1 MSKAQRYNKII
12 SFRPLI
18 NEEDKISDFDLSY
31 LTYNGKLTL
40 IVEKF
45 NSKITSLANSK
56 SLVQKTVSTD
66 QGHNPLQIASFLNF
80 SNIFL
85 YLLTFGANPNKK
97 DNNNQNTW
105 HILAYRGH
113 PKLSGLLL
121 NFIRYQKK
129 MEILKLIDIE
139 KQNSGFSNLD
149 IVKGKLSR
157 AVRLN
162 EENLENFKNL
172 QENIEKLAHK
182 LIDDFFGDIMEGLKC
197 QDKNLQTPF
206 HLAAMSKFPLC
217 HKFIY
222 QILDFEF
229 FKLDESWKNFLELFL
244 ELQRLETKA
253 ERMNQ
258 DPRKCLR
265 LERELISLL
274 GENSIKELNNYY
286 KEMKRD
292 LMKELINMQDNNGD
306 SILHISEFHGDF
318 KIVSRLVFYGGNK
331 KLKNNLGELPVD
343 LAKDNFVRKELTNLN
358 KAAKNSDE
366 KNIDELINYGED
378 INRKISI
385 FWQAPIHKIIESKK
399 MNKYEVLTKMLDLG
413 SDPNIRDSNGWTA
426 LHYACQLGDFQS
438 VIILKEKG
446 AMIDSYSNNKRI
458 PLHLAALNGYFEI
471 VQFLLESGS
480 DQDFQDELGC
490 TPLHLAAKK
499 GHVKCMQLLL
509 EAEADLY
516 CLDFRSWNIL
526 HYASFHG
533 CKKAVRFI
541 SKYDAD
547 YDRLQNMR
555 NSQNKLPI
563 EIVHDP
569 SVKPYFDTLFHAAKE
584 GNLDLTN
591 KLLNEKED
599 INEQTQF
606 ENNTPLHL
614 AVFNNHYLEVK
625 LLLKEGCDPTIQNN
639 YGALASRY
647 AELMGEAIENY
658 LSVIDSNEKDTID
671 LRLIAEKLGIN
682 ESMICK
688 KNWNLKLWKAID
700 FVRKIIMEFE
710 KLGQIIKENE
720 DEGEEGEE
728 GEEEKNEEIKEN
740 ENDEEDEN
748 DNNAEDE
755 GNNNNK
761 NNGEEE
767 EENNLVEEKE

>member
-12 SFRPLI
+12 SFRPLLT
-18 NEEDKISDFDLSY
+18 EEDKVSDFDLSY

-40 IVEKF
+40 IVEHF
-45 NSKITSLANSK
+45 NSKKCSLEECHSI
-56 SLVQKTVSTD
+56 VQEAVSSD

-85 YLLTFGANPNKK
+85 YLLTFGANPNKI
-97 DNNNQNTW
+97 DENNQNTW

-113 PKLSGLLL
+113 PLLSGLLI
-121 NFIRYQKK
+121 NYIRYQKK
-129 MEILKLIDIE
+129 MEIIKLIDKE
-139 KQNSGFSNLD
+139 KENSGFSNLD
-149 IVKGKLSR
+149 FVKGKLSR

-162 EENLENFKNL
+162 EENIEKFKNF
-172 QENIEKLAHK
+172 QEKITNIAHK
-182 LIDDFFGDIMEGLKC
+182 LIDDFLGDIMEGLKC
-197 QDKNLQTPF
+197 QDKNEQTPF

-217 HKFIY
+217 HKLIY
-222 QILDFEF
+222 QILDFDF
-229 FKLDESWKNFLELFL
+229 FKLDDSWKNFLDLFL

-274 GENSIKELNNYY
+274 GENSIKELDEYY
-286 KEMKRD
+286 KEMKRN
-292 LMKELINMQDNNGD
+292 LMRELINMQDNNGD

-331 KLKNNLGELPVD
+331 KLKNKLGELPVD
-343 LAKDNFVRKELTNLN
+343 LAKDNFVRKELTDLN
-358 KAAKNSDE
+358 KAAKASDE
-366 KNIDELINYGED
+366 KNIDELINFGED
-378 INRKISI
+378 INEKISI
-385 FWQAPIHKIIESKK
+385 FWQAPIHKVIESKK
-399 MNKYEVLTKMLDLG
+399 KNKYEVLIKMLDLG

-426 LHYACQLGDFQS
+426 LHYACQLGDFES
-438 VIILKEKG
+438 VKILKEKG
-446 AMIDSYSNNKRI
+446 AMIDAYSNNKRT
-458 PLHLAALNGYFEI
+458 PLHLASIQGFYEI

-490 TPLHLAAKK
+490 TPLHLASKK
-499 GHVKCMQLLL
+499 GHVKCIEILL
-509 EAEADLY
+509 AADADLY

-541 SKYDAD
+541 AKYDAD
-547 YDRLQNMR
+547 YDRLQKMR

-563 EIVHDP
+563 EIAHDP
-569 SVKPYFDTLFHAAKE
+569 SIKPYFDTLFHAAKE
-584 GNLDLTN
+584 GNLDLTT

-606 ENNTPLHL
+606 LQNTPLHL
-614 AVFNNHYLEVK
+614 AVINNHYLEVK
-625 LLLKEGCDPTIQNN
+625 LLIKEGCDPNIGNRIGNDESLLPFQYAFLIGETIEK
-639 YGALASRY
+639 YIS
-647 AELMGEAIENY
+647 IPENR
-658 LSVIDSNEKDTID
+658 EKDTID
-671 LRLIAEKLGIN
+671 LRIIAEDFGIN
-682 ESMICK
+682 ESMICS

-700 FVRKIIMEFE
+700 FNRKIVNLFE
-710 KLGQIIKENE
+710 EIGQGIREND

-728 GEEEKNEEIKEN
+728 GEEGKNEEIKEN
-740 ENDEEDEN
+740 DEDDN

-755 GNNNNK
+755 GNNNI
-761 NNGEEE
+761 
-767 EENNLVEEKE
+767 ENNAEDNNIEEVEK

>member
-18 NEEDKISDFDLSY
+18 NEEDKTSDFDLNY

-45 NSKITSLANSK
+45 NSKNCKLEDSRA
-56 SLVQKTVSTD
+56 LVEESESTD

-85 YLLTFGANPNKK
+85 YLLTFGADANKK
-97 DNNNQNTW
+97 DKNDQNTW

-113 PKLSGLLL
+113 YILSGLLI
-121 NFIRYQKK
+121 NFIRYKKK
-129 MEILKLIDIE
+129 MEILKLIDKE
-139 KQNSGFSNLD
+139 KENSGFSNLD

-162 EENLENFKNL
+162 EENVEKFNNL
-172 QENIEKLAHK
+172 QEKIENIAHK
-182 LIDDFFGDIMEGLKC
+182 LIDDFFSEIMEGLKC
-197 QDKNLQTPF
+197 QDKNEQTPF

-222 QILDFEF
+222 QLLDFDF
-229 FKLDESWKNFLELFL
+229 FKLDDSWTNFLELFL

-265 LERELISLL
+265 LERELIALL
-274 GENSIKELNNYY
+274 GENSINRLNEYFKETKKN
-286 KEMKRD
+286 
-292 LMKELINMQDNNGD
+292 LMRELINMQDNNGD

-331 KLKNNLGELPVD
+331 KLKNKAGELPVD
-343 LAKDNFVRKELTNLN
+343 LAKDNFVRKELTDLN
-358 KAAKNSDE
+358 KAAKASDE
-366 KNIDELINYGED
+366 KNIEELINFGKD
-378 INRKISI
+378 INEKISI

-399 MNKYEVLTKMLDLG
+399 TNKYEVLNKMLDLG
-413 SDPNIRDSNGWTA
+413 SDPNIRDSNGWSA
-426 LHYACQLGDFQS
+426 LHYACQLGDLQS
-438 VIILKEKG
+438 VIILVEKG
-446 AMIDSYSNNKRI
+446 AIIDSFSNNKRT
-458 PLHLAALNGYFEI
+458 PLHLAALQGYHEI

-499 GHVKCMQLLL
+499 GHVECINILLISG
-509 EAEADLY
+509 ADSY

-541 SKYDAD
+541 AKYDAD
-547 YDRLQNMR
+547 YDRLQQMR

-563 EIVHDP
+563 EIAHDP
-569 SVKPYFDTLFHAAKE
+569 SVKPFFDTLWHAAKE

-599 INEQTQF
+599 INEQSTI
-606 ENNTPLHL
+606 ELNTPLHL
-614 AVFNNHYLEVK
+614 AVINNHYLEVK
-625 LLLKEGCDPTIQNN
+625 LLIKEGCDPNIYNK
-639 YGALASRY
+639 YGIKAYEY
-647 AELMGEAIENY
+647 AYIIGQKIESYQSIPENR
-658 LSVIDSNEKDTID
+658 EKETID
-671 LRLIAEKLGIN
+671 MRLFVEDKFGID
-682 ESMICK
+682 ESMICS
-688 KNWNLKLWKAID
+688 KNWDLKLWKAID
-700 FVRKIIMEFE
+700 FNKKI
-710 KLGQIIKENE
+710 KLLFKEIGQVIREDE
-720 DEGEEGEE
+720 DEGAEE
-728 GEEEKNEEIKEN
+728 NYEEIKEN
-740 ENDEEDEN
+740 ENDEEDNDEN
-748 DNNAEDE
+748 NVENE
-755 GNNNNK
+755 NNNK
-761 NNGEEE
+761 EEDNNVAV
-767 EENNLVEEKE
+767 NEK

>member
-12 SFRPLI
+12 SFKPLI
-18 NEEDKISDFDLSY
+18 EEEDMLSDFDLNY

-40 IVEKF
+40 IVEQF
-45 NSKITSLANSK
+45 NSKNCSLETSQ
-56 SLVQKTVSTD
+56 SLVQESVSND

-85 YLLTFGANPNKK
+85 YLLTFGADPNKK
-97 DNNNQNTW
+97 DENNQNTW

-121 NFIRYQKK
+121 NYIKKKKK
-129 MEILKLIDIE
+129 MQILKLIDKE
-139 KQNSGFSNLD
+139 KENSGFSNLD

-162 EENLENFKNL
+162 EENVENFKNL
-172 QENIEKLAHK
+172 QQKIENLAHK
-182 LIDDFFGDIMEGLKC
+182 LIDDFFADLMQGLKC
-197 QDKNLQTPF
+197 QDKNEQTPF
-206 HLAAMSKFPLC
+206 HLAAISKFPLC
-217 HKFIY
+217 YKFIY
-222 QILDFEF
+222 QILDFDF
-229 FKLDESWKNFLELFL
+229 FKLDDSWKNFLELFL

-253 ERMNQ
+253 ERINQ

-265 LERELISLL
+265 LERELIALL
-274 GENSIKELNNYY
+274 GENSIKELDEYY
-286 KEMKRD
+286 KHMKRE

-318 KIVSRLVFYGGNK
+318 KIVSRLVFYGGHK
-331 KLKNNLGELPVD
+331 KLKNKLGELPVD
-343 LAKDNFVRKELTNLN
+343 LAKDNFVRKELTDLN
-358 KAAKNSDE
+358 KAAKASDE
-366 KNIDELINYGED
+366 KNIDELINFGED
-378 INRKISI
+378 INEKISI

-399 MNKYEVLTKMLDLG
+399 SNKYEVLNKMLDLG

-426 LHYACQLGDFQS
+426 LHYACQLGDLQS

-446 AMIDSYSNNKRI
+446 SMIDAFSNNKRT
-458 PLHLAALNGYFEI
+458 PLHLAALKGYFEI

-499 GHVKCMQLLL
+499 GHVKCIQLLL

-541 SKYDAD
+541 AKYDAD
-547 YDRLQNMR
+547 YDRLQKMR

-563 EIVHDP
+563 EIAHDP
-569 SVKPYFDTLFHAAKE
+569 SIKPYFDTLFHAAKE

-599 INEQTQF
+599 INEQSQF
-606 ENNTPLHL
+606 EQNTPLHL
-614 AVFNNHYLEVK
+614 AVINNHYLEVK
-625 LLLKEGCDPTIQNN
+625 LLIKEGCDPTIPNKDSILPYQ
-639 YGALASRY
+639 Y
-647 AELMGEAIENY
+647 AFAIGETIEKYISIPENR
-658 LSVIDSNEKDTID
+658 EKDTID
-671 LRLIAEKLGIN
+671 LRIIAENLGVN
-682 ESMICK
+682 ESMICS
-688 KNWNLKLWKAID
+688 KNWDLKLWKAID
-700 FVRKIIMEFE
+700 FNRKIIMLFE
-710 KLGQIIKENE
+710 EIGQGIKENE
-720 DEGEEGEE
+720 EEAEE
-728 GEEEKNEEIKEN
+728 GEEEEGKNEEIKEN
-740 ENDEEDEN
+740 ENDEDEN
-748 DNNAEDE
+748 DNNVEGE
-755 GNNNNK
+755 GNKNIENNEEK
-761 NNGEEE
+761 NNEEE
-767 EENNLVEEKE
+767 IEK

>member
-1 MSKAQRYNKII
+1 MSKAQRYNKIV

-18 NEEDKISDFDLSY
+18 SEEDKTSDFDLSY
-31 LTYNGKLTL
+31 LVYNGKLTL

-45 NSKITSLANSK
+45 NQKNSSIENNE
-56 SLVQKTVSTD
+56 SLVREAESTD

-129 MEILKLIDIE
+129 MEIIKLIDEE
-139 KQNSGFSNLD
+139 KENSGFSNLD

-162 EENLENFKNL
+162 EENLEKFQTL
-172 QENIEKLAHK
+172 QEKIDNIAHK
-182 LIDDFFGDIMEGLKC
+182 LIDDFL
-197 QDKNLQTPF
+197 F

-217 HKFIY
+217 HKFIN

-229 FKLDESWKNFLELFL
+229 FKLDESWNDFLELFL

-265 LERELISLL
+265 LERELIALM
-274 GENSIKELNNYY
+274 GENYIKELDEYY
-286 KEMKRD
+286 KETKRN
-292 LMKELINMQDNNGD
+292 LMRELINMQDNVGD

-318 KIVSRLVFYGGNK
+318 KIVSRLVFYGGDK
-331 KLKNNLGELPVD
+331 KLKNNSGELPVD
-343 LAKDNFVRKELTNLN
+343 LAKDNFVRKELTDLN
-358 KAAKNSDE
+358 KAAKASDE
-366 KNIDELINYGED
+366 KNIDELINFGED
-378 INRKISI
+378 INEKISI
-385 FWQAPIHKIIESKK
+385 FW
-399 MNKYEVLTKMLDLG
+399 
-413 SDPNIRDSNGWTA
+413 SDPNLRDSNGWTA
-426 LHYACQLGDFQS
+426 LHYACQLGDLQS
-438 VIILKEKG
+438 VVILREKG
-446 AMIDSYSNNKRI
+446 ANIDAYSNNKRI
-458 PLHLAALNGYFEI
+458 PLHLAALHGYSEI
-471 VQFLLESGS
+471 VQFLLENGS

-499 GHVKCMQLLL
+499 NHVKCMELLL
-509 EAEADLY
+509 EADADLY

-541 SKYDAD
+541 VKYDAD

-599 INEQTQF
+599 INEQTHF

-625 LLLKEGCDPTIQNN
+625 LLLTKGCDFNIQNN
-639 YGALASRY
+639 YPAQAYRY
-647 AELMGEAIENY
+647 ALVIGEAIEKYISMPEN
-658 LSVIDSNEKDTID
+658 NEKDTID
-671 LRLIAEKLGIN
+671 LRIIAENLGIN

-688 KNWNLKLWKAID
+688 KNWNLKLWRAID
-700 FVRKIIMEFE
+700 FNRKINLLFE
-710 KLGQIIKENE
+710 ELGQIIKENE
-720 DEGEEGEE
+720 DEVEEGEE
-728 GEEEKNEEIKEN
+728 GEEKNEEIKEN
-740 ENDEEDEN
+740 DEDDNE
-748 DNNAEDE
+748 NNAEDE
-755 GNNNNK
+755 GNNNIE
-761 NNGEEE
+761 NNNA
-767 EENNLVEEKE
+767 EENNVVEENEK

>member
-12 SFRPLI
+12 SFKPLI
-18 NEEDKISDFDLSY
+18 TEEDKTSDFDLSF

-45 NSKITSLANSK
+45 NSKNFSLDDSK
-56 SLVQKTVSTD
+56 SLVKESVSND

-85 YLLTFGANPNKK
+85 YLLTFGADPNKK

-113 PKLSGLLL
+113 PKLSNLLL

-129 MEILKLIDIE
+129 MEILKLIDYE
-139 KQNSGFSNLD
+139 KENSGFSNLD

-162 EENLENFKNL
+162 EENVEKFENL
-172 QENIEKLAHK
+172 QEKIENLAHK
-182 LIDDFFGDIMEGLKC
+182 LIDDFLDNIMEGLKC
-197 QDKNLQTPF
+197 KDKNSQTPF

-217 HKFIY
+217 HKFLY
-222 QILDFEF
+222 QILDFDF
-229 FKLDESWKNFLELFL
+229 FNLDDSWKNFLELYM

-253 ERMNQ
+253 DRMNQ

-274 GENSIKELNNYY
+274 GENSIKELDEYY
-286 KEMKRD
+286 KMKKRN

-331 KLKNNLGELPVD
+331 KLKNKAGELPVD
-343 LAKDNFVRKELTNLN
+343 LAKDNFVRKELTDLN
-358 KAAKNSDE
+358 KAAKASDE
-366 KNIDELINYGED
+366 KNIDELINFGKD
-378 INRKISI
+378 INEKISI

-399 MNKYEVLTKMLDLG
+399 KNKYEVLNKMLDLG
-413 SDPNIRDSNGWTA
+413 SDPNIRDSNGWSA
-426 LHYACQLGDFQS
+426 LHYACQLGDLQS
-438 VIILKEKG
+438 VIILVEKG
-446 AMIDSYSNNKRI
+446 SMIDSYSNNKRT
-458 PLHLAALNGYFEI
+458 PLHLAALKGYPEI
-471 VQFLLESGS
+471 VQFLLENGS

-499 GHVKCMQLLL
+499 GHVECINILLISG
-509 EAEADLY
+509 ADSY

-541 SKYDAD
+541 AKYDAD
-547 YDRLQNMR
+547 YDRLQKMR

-563 EIVHDP
+563 EISHDP
-569 SVKPYFDTLFHAAKE
+569 SIKPFFDTLWHAAKD

-591 KLLNEKED
+591 RLLNEKED
-599 INEQTQF
+599 INEQSTI
-606 ENNTPLHL
+606 EKNTPLHL
-614 AVFNNHYLEVK
+614 AVINNHYLEVK
-625 LLLKEGCDPTIQNN
+625 LLIKEGCDPNIDNIYSIKAYQ
-639 YGALASRY
+639 Y
-647 AELMGEAIENY
+647 AFIIGQKIESYISIPENR
-658 LSVIDSNEKDTID
+658 EKDTID
-671 LRLIAEKLGIN
+671 MRLFADDKFGID
-682 ESMICK
+682 ESMICS
-688 KNWNLKLWKAID
+688 KNYNLKLWKAID
-700 FVRKIIMEFE
+700 FNKKIQLLFE
-710 KLGQIIKENE
+710 EIGQVIREDE
-720 DEGEEGEE
+720 DEGAEEN
-728 GEEEKNEEIKEN
+728 NEEIKEN
-740 ENDEEDEN
+740 ENDEEDNE
-748 DNNAEDE
+748 NNAENE
-755 GNNNNK
+755 NNIENNK
-761 NNGEEE
+761 
-767 EENNLVEEKE
+767 EENNKIEVNEK

>member
-12 SFRPLI
+12 SFRPLLT
-18 NEEDKISDFDLSY
+18 EEDKVSDFDLSY

-40 IVEKF
+40 IVEHF
-45 NSKITSLANSK
+45 NSKYCSLEEAHSI
-56 SLVQKTVSTD
+56 VQEAISSD

-85 YLLTFGANPNKK
+85 YLLTFGADPNKK
-97 DNNNQNTW
+97 DENNQNTW

-113 PKLSGLLL
+113 PILSGLLI
-121 NFIRYQKK
+121 NYIRYQKK
-129 MEILKLIDIE
+129 MEIIKLIDKE
-139 KQNSGFSNLD
+139 KENSGFSNLD
-149 IVKGKLSR
+149 FVKGKLSR

-162 EENLENFKNL
+162 EENIEKFKNF
-172 QENIEKLAHK
+172 QEKI
-182 LIDDFFGDIMEGLKC
+182 
-197 QDKNLQTPF
+197 QDKNEQTPF

-217 HKFIY
+217 HKLIY
-222 QILDFEF
+222 QILDFDF
-229 FKLDESWKNFLELFL
+229 FKLDDSWKNFLDLFL

-274 GENSIKELNNYY
+274 GENFIKELDEYY
-286 KEMKRD
+286 KEMKRN
-292 LMKELINMQDNNGD
+292 LMRELINMQDNNGD

-331 KLKNNLGELPVD
+331 HLKNKLGELPVD
-343 LAKDNFVRKELTNLN
+343 LAKDNFVRKELTDLN
-358 KAAKNSDE
+358 KAAKASDE
-366 KNIDELINYGED
+366 KNIDELINFGED
-378 INRKISI
+378 INEKISI
-385 FWQAPIHKIIESKK
+385 FWQAPIHKVIESKK
-399 MNKYEVLTKMLDLG
+399 KNKYEVLIKMLDLG

-426 LHYACQLGDFQS
+426 LHYACQLGDFES
-438 VIILKEKG
+438 VKILKEKG
-446 AMIDSYSNNKRI
+446 AIIDAYSNNKRT
-458 PLHLAALNGYFEI
+458 PLHLASIQGYYEI

-490 TPLHLAAKK
+490 TPLHLASKK
-499 GHVKCMQLLL
+499 GHVKCIEILL
-509 EAEADLY
+509 AADADLY

-541 SKYDAD
+541 AKYDAD
-547 YDRLQNMR
+547 YDRLQKMR

-563 EIVHDP
+563 EIAHDP

-584 GNLDLTN
+584 GNLDLTT

-606 ENNTPLHL
+606 LQNTPLHL
-614 AVFNNHYLEVK
+614 AVINNHYLEVK
-625 LLLKEGCDPTIQNN
+625 LLIKEGCDPNIGNRIGNEESLLPFQYAFLIGETIEK
-639 YGALASRY
+639 YIS
-647 AELMGEAIENY
+647 IPENR
-658 LSVIDSNEKDTID
+658 EKDNID
-671 LRLIAEKLGIN
+671 LRLIAEDFGIN
-682 ESMICK
+682 ESMICS

-700 FVRKIIMEFE
+700 FNRKIVNLFE
-710 KLGQIIKENE
+710 EIGQGIREND

-728 GEEEKNEEIKEN
+728 GEEGKNEEIKEN
-740 ENDEEDEN
+740 EEDDN

-755 GNNNNK
+755 RNNNI
-761 NNGEEE
+761 
-767 EENNLVEEKE
+767 ENNAEDNNVEEMEK

>member
-18 NEEDKISDFDLSY
+18 NEEDKTSDFDLSY

-45 NSKITSLANSK
+45 NQKNSSIEDNE
-56 SLVQKTVSTD
+56 SLVQEAQSTD
-66 QGHNPLQIASFLNF
+66 QGHTPLQIASFLNF

-113 PKLSGLLL
+113 NKLSGLLL

-129 MEILKLIDIE
+129 MEIIKLIDEE
-139 KQNSGFSNLD
+139 KENSGFSNLD

-162 EENLENFKNL
+162 EENLEKFQTL
-172 QENIEKLAHK
+172 QEKIDNLAHK
-182 LIDDFFGDIMEGLKC
+182 LIDDFLGEIKEGLKC

-217 HKFIY
+217 HKFIN

-229 FKLDESWKNFLELFL
+229 FKLDETWTDFLELFL

-265 LERELISLL
+265 LERELIALM
-274 GENSIKELNNYY
+274 GENYIKELDEYY
-286 KEMKRD
+286 KETKRN
-292 LMKELINMQDNNGD
+292 LMRELINIQDNVGD

-331 KLKNNLGELPVD
+331 KLKNNSGELPVD
-343 LAKDNFVRKELTNLN
+343 LAKDNFVRKELTDLN
-358 KAAKNSDE
+358 KAAKASDE

-378 INRKISI
+378 INEKISI
-385 FWQAPIHKIIESKK
+385 FWQAPIHKVIESKK
-399 MNKYEVLTKMLDLG
+399 MNKYEVLNKMLDLG

-426 LHYACQLGDFQS
+426 LHYACQLGDLQS
-438 VIILKEKG
+438 VVILREKG
-446 AMIDSYSNNKRI
+446 ANIDAYSNNKRI
-458 PLHLAALNGYFEI
+458 PLHLAALHGYN
-471 VQFLLESGS
+471 
-480 DQDFQDELGC
+480 
-490 TPLHLAAKK
+490 
-499 GHVKCMQLLL
+499 
-509 EAEADLY
+509 DLY

-541 SKYDAD
+541 AKYDAD

-599 INEQTQF
+599 INEQTHF

-625 LLLKEGCDPTIQNN
+625 LLLTKGCDFNIQNN
-639 YGALASRY
+639 YPAQAYRY
-647 AELMGEAIENY
+647 ALVIGEAIEKYISMAEN
-658 LSVIDSNEKDTID
+658 NEKDTID
-671 LRLIAEKLGIN
+671 LRIIAENLGIN

-688 KNWNLKLWKAID
+688 KNWNLKLWRAID
-700 FVRKIIMEFE
+700 FNRKIIMLFE
-710 KLGQIIKENE
+710 ELGQIIKENE
-720 DEGEEGEE
+720 DEVEEGEE
-728 GEEEKNEEIKEN
+728 GDEKNEEIKEN
-740 ENDEEDEN
+740 DEDDNE
-748 DNNAEDE
+748 NNAEDE
-755 GNNNNK
+755 GNNNVD
-761 NNGEEE
+761 NNNA
-767 EENNLVEEKE
+767 EENNIIEENEK